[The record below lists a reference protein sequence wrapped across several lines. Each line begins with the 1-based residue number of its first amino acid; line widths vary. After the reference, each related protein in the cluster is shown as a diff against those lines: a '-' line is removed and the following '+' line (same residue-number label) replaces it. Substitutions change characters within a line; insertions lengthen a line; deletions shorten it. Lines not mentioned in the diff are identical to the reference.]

1 MMALVTLKRPPKR
14 ANKALKPDP
23 QKVIGSFVSNLEKLG
38 AKAVKPK
45 K

>member
-14 ANKALKPDP
+14 ATKAQKPDP
-23 QKVIGSFVSNLEKLG
+23 QKVIGSFVNTLEKLG
-38 AKAVKPK
+38 AKAAKPK